1 MQVGQ
6 SFGIDSDGAIVTNKA
21 DIGCAKI
28 TDNNIVV
35 GNKKSLLDDKYKG
48 VLINKDGINTSKL
61 IITPGGDNFRHYK
74 AATLS
79 PVCTPISGS
88 ISDRTLILVQET
100 VYVPENSTTYI
111 NAPVFSSD
119 WDMLIGPSAL
129 EVSKVNSSYQQ

>member
-61 IITPGGDNFRHYK
+61 IITPGGDNFSHYT

-79 PVCTPISGS
+79 PVCTPISDS
-88 ISDRTLILVQET
+88 TLIMVQEN
-100 VYVPENSTTYI
+100 VYVDAGSTKYI
-111 NAPVFSSD
+111 NAPAFSSY
-119 WDMLIGPSAL
+119 WDILIGPSAL
-129 EVSKVNSSYQQ
+129 EVSKLNSSYQQ

>member
-61 IITPGGDNFRHYK
+61 IITPGGDTFRHYK

-79 PVCTPISGS
+79 PVCTL
-88 ISDRTLILVQET
+88 ISDSTLILVRED
-100 VYVPENSTTYI
+100 VYVPKKSTKYI
-111 NAPVFSSD
+111 NAPVFNSD

>member
-28 TDNNIVV
+28 TDNNIVI

-61 IITPGGDNFRHYK
+61 IITPGGDNFSHYK
-74 AATLS
+74 AATFS
-79 PVCTPISGS
+79 PVCTL
-88 ISDRTLILVQET
+88 ISDGMPILVRET
-100 VYVPENSTTYI
+100 VSVAANSTKYI
-111 NAPVFSSD
+111 NAPAFD
-119 WDMLIGPSAL
+119 
-129 EVSKVNSSYQQ
+129 NS

>member
-35 GNKKSLLDDKYKG
+35 GNKKSLLDDKYQG

-61 IITPGGDNFRHYK
+61 IITPGGDGFDHHK
-74 AATLS
+74 AATFS
-79 PVCTPISGS
+79 PVCTPISYNMP
-88 ISDRTLILVQET
+88 ILVQET
-100 VYVPENSTTYI
+100 VSVPKGSTKYI
-111 NAPVFSSD
+111 NAPAF
-119 WDMLIGPSAL
+119 G
-129 EVSKVNSSYQQ
+129 NS

>member
-35 GNKKSLLDDKYKG
+35 GNKKYLLDDKYKG

-79 PVCTPISGS
+79 PVCTPISDS
-88 ISDRTLILVQET
+88 TLILVQET
-100 VYVPENSTTYI
+100 VYVPGKSTKYI
-111 NAPVFSSD
+111 NAPVLSSY
-119 WDMLIGPSAL
+119 WDILIGPSAL
-129 EVSKVNSSYQQ
+129 EVSKLNSSYQQ

>member
-35 GNKKSLLDDKYKG
+35 GNKKSLSDDKYKG

-61 IITPGGDNFRHYK
+61 IITPGGDNFSHYK

-79 PVCTPISGS
+79 PVCTPISDS
-88 ISDRTLILVQET
+88 TLIMVQET
-100 VYVPENSTTYI
+100 VYVPEGHTTYI
-111 NAPVFSSD
+111 NAPAFSSD

-129 EVSKVNSSYQQ
+129 EVSKLNNSYQQ

>member
-61 IITPGGDNFRHYK
+61 IITPGGGTFRHYK
-74 AATLS
+74 AATFS
-79 PVCTPISGS
+79 PVCTPISDS
-88 ISDRTLILVQET
+88 MPILVRET
-100 VYVPENSTTYI
+100 VFVDANSTKYI
-111 NAPVFSSD
+111 NAPGFD
-119 WDMLIGPSAL
+119 
-129 EVSKVNSSYQQ
+129 NS